1 MKDIIDPTHSGTF
14 LPLNP
19 QEMEAALDTHERL
32 TGLRPRAEQEPSA
45 EQLGALAAK
54 LRASEPPYVDFSLW
68 GPFDR
73 RTAKDRKSLAMVW
86 VDGALQPRTLKG
98 PSSFTAWEQ
107 HWAVFSAAMLSLGA
121 CAVGP
126 LDRYRAGISDLQ
138 LLYPHLW
145 GLIARADEAMRS
157 EQWRRMAARSHPQGD
172 WSSVIAASAFAEEG
186 ARQWW

>member
-1 MKDIIDPTHSGTF
+1 MKDIIDPTHAGSF

-19 QEMEAALDTHERL
+19 DEMEAALETHERL

-86 VDGALQPRTLKG
+86 VDGGTPAQNPEG
-98 PSSFTAWEQ
+98 PSELCS
-107 HWAVFSAAMLSLGA
+107 VGAALGCLRRCHA
-121 CAVGP
+121 
-126 LDRYRAGISDLQ
+126 LAGCL
-138 LLYPHLW
+138 
-145 GLIARADEAMRS
+145 
-157 EQWRRMAARSHPQGD
+157 RRGSPRPVQGED
-172 WSSVIAASAFAEEG
+172 
-186 ARQWW
+186 